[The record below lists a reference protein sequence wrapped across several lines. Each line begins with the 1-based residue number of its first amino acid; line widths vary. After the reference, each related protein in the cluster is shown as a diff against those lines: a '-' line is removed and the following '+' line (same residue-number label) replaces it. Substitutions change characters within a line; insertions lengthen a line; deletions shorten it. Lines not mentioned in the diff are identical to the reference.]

1 MTKPL
6 TTIMWAPAFK
16 VGTRWE
22 INPYF
27 MYRTRAIC
35 KREYEG
41 ANDIDRPVK
50 FIKVRITEVQTAG
63 YSPSRR
69 K

>member
-6 TTIMWAPAFK
+6 TTVMWAPAFK
-16 VGTRWE
+16 VGTHWVLNAYMLHKTKKE
-22 INPYF
+22 LVDHVNSKDP
-27 MYRTRAIC
+27 TREF
-35 KREYEG
+35 KT
-41 ANDIDRPVK
+41 V
-50 FIKVRITEVQTAG
+50 KVRITEVQTAG

>member
-6 TTIMWAPAFK
+6 TTVMWCAATK
-16 VGTRWE
+16 VGTRWQ
-22 INPYF
+22 INPH
-27 MYRTRAIC
+27 MMSRT
-35 KREYEG
+35 KTG
-41 ANDIDRPVK
+41 ATELVAHSENTRPVK